1 MGGPASIIYVQVQGV
16 AAVRIAFDGV
26 LVCAAGDIDWHDD
39 LFASGV
45 TDIRSLNM
53 GGRSSAVAFEAFL
66 GRGAAGWP
74 AVEPGVLCW
83 VGHVAVP
90 VVVPVLI
97 S

>member
-1 MGGPASIIYVQVQGV
+1 MGGPASIFYVQVQGV
-16 AAVRIAFDGV
+16 AAVRTAFDGV
-26 LVCAAGDIDWHDD
+26 LVCVAGDIDWHDD

-45 TDIRSLNM
+45 ADIRSLNM
-53 GGRSSAVAFEAFL
+53 GGRSSAAAFEAFL
-66 GRGAAGWP
+66 GHGAAVWP

-90 VVVPVLI
+90 IASPVLI